1 MRFTEMDLNPKL
13 LQGIEKT
20 GFEDVM
26 PVQEQTFKES
36 LTGKDVTVQS
46 QTGTGKTAAFLIS
59 IYQLFLQEN
68 GPVKQKRALIVVPT
82 RELAVQIE
90 KEAKELARYLD
101 FTIGSFFG
109 GVGYTQQERLLN
121 KGINVAIGTPGRLL
135 DLNQSGKFDFKTIG
149 VLVIDEA
156 DRLFDMGFFPD
167 IRRIINKMLPP
178 IHRMTMLFSATLDER
193 SRAIVQ
199 EFMNKPAVVEIEPEK
214 VTVEKISQMLFHVGY
229 DEKFSVLLGILSQ
242 EKPKSKL
249 IFTNMKHVA
258 VQVAKHLNDNGF
270 DCDYLI
276 GDLPQKKRLR
286 IMGDFKA
293 GKLPCLVA
301 TDVAA
306 RGLHI
311 DDLELVVNFDL
322 PGDCE
327 NYVHRIGR
335 TARAGKSG
343 KAISLAC
350 ENYIYNLDP
359 IEGYINMKIPVCDP
373 EDSLFEKY
381 KGEGIQL
388 EKRRNYRKSRTSQS
402 DSRTRR
408 DRDNRRSRPEKKRPS
423 NDEGKKANEKQVKQE
438 QEKREPVKQERQNQ
452 SQKSRNTTPKGTAAR
467 KSGPKSQANV
477 SRRTAPKKP
486 ERKKP
491 VRDFTKPVRDF
502 TKPRVVDPMQERL
515 DYYKKKYGEDFKV
528 TSGPSQPAIKT
539 QPKKKSFISRF
550 LDMFKN
556 D

>member
-1 MRFTEMDLNPKL
+1 MRFTEMNLNPRL

-20 GFEDVM
+20 GFEELM
-26 PVQEQTFKES
+26 PVQEQTFKET
-36 LTGKDVTVQS
+36 LTGIDVSVQS

-59 IYQLFLQEN
+59 IFHLFLED
-68 GPVKQKRALIVVPT
+68 GPVKQKKALIVVPT
-82 RELAVQIE
+82 RELADQIE

-121 KGINVAIGTPGRLL
+121 KGVDIAIGTPGRLL
-135 DLNQSGKFDFKTIG
+135 DLNQSGKFDLKKIG

-156 DRLFDMGFFPD
+156 DRLFDMGFLPD
-167 IRRIINKMLPP
+167 IRRMIRKMMPP
-178 IHRMTMLFSATLDER
+178 SHRQTMLFSATLDER
-193 SRAIVQ
+193 SRAIVR
-199 EFMNKPAVVEIEPEK
+199 EFMNKPAVIEIEPEK
-214 VTVEKISQMLFHVGY
+214 VTVEKISQMLLHVGH
-229 DEKFSVLLGILSQ
+229 DEKLSVLLGILSQ
-242 EKPKSKL
+242 EKPKSTL
-249 IFTNMKHVA
+249 IFTNMKHIA
-258 VQVAKHLNDNGF
+258 VQVAKQLIENGF
-270 DCDYLI
+270 ECDYLI

-350 ENYIYNLDP
+350 ENFIYNLDA
-359 IEGYINMKIPVCDP
+359 IEGYINMKIPVIDP
-373 EDSLFEKY
+373 DDHLFEKY

-388 EKRRNYRKSRTSQS
+388 EKRRNFRKSRTSQTEG
-402 DSRTRR
+402 RPRR
-408 DRDNRRSRPEKKRPS
+408 DRDNRRSRPEKKGPPR
-423 NDEGKKANEKQVKQE
+423 EEVKKTAEV
-438 QEKREPVKQERQNQ
+438 QEKPVKQEIPERNEKQNRNQDQ
-452 SQKSRNTTPKGTAAR
+452 SQKPRKGVGKPVTPKKGGQQV
-467 KSGPKSQANV
+467 KANV
-477 SRRTAPKKP
+477 SRKNAPKKTG
-486 ERKKP
+486 KKQP
-491 VRDFTKPVRDF
+491 TASIPKGDAIQD
-502 TKPRVVDPMQERL
+502 RL

-528 TSGPSQPAIKT
+528 TSAPSHVMNAHST
-539 QPKKKSFISRF
+539 KKKSIIAKVLS
-550 LDMFKN
+550 MFKKS
-556 D
+556 